1 MGNRLRC
8 SEVTA
13 FEQTGPGKRRREHRY
28 SVYGTG
34 RLAGMTGDTG
44 GLNRD
49 ALRCCVDMQSLGDI
63 WSDVAAL
70 AECLPHGRFVD
81 AGEGDCGGPGNRVS
95 GGAGMPTAQL
105 RPDRQFDIHIEQ
117 PFLDIVH
124 REGTIGDDGLVHA
137 DLARGGGIGDV
148 DDAQA
153 AGAGGDEGARAVEHD
168 LGGDAFEGGAA
179 KDAQAGGVAD
189 VATDSGTVFTVEVP
203 RDPRPQEEI

>member
-1 MGNRLRC
+1 LGNRLRC

-13 FEQTGPGKRRREHRY
+13 FEQTGPGKRRSEHRY

-124 REGTIGDDGLVHA
+124 REGTIGDDGLVRRA
-137 DLARGGGIGDV
+137 DV
-148 DDAQA
+148 
-153 AGAGGDEGARAVEHD
+153 GDEPFDVVERD
-168 LGGDAFEGGAA
+168 LFGAA
-179 KDAQAGGVAD
+179 EQYTYAVAE
-189 VATDSGTVFTVEVP
+189 TVVVFL
-203 RDPRPQEEI
+203 EETE